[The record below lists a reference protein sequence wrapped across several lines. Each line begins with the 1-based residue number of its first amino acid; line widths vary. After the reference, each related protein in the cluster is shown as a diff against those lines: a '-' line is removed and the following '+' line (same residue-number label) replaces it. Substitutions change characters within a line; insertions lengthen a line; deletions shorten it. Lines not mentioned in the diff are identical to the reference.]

1 MVFLLNID
9 SLINF
14 EAIEEIGDLLSLGKI
29 ILVAIIAVIVGIA
42 IIRAGIKGF
51 HKQSKF
57 EHDVD
62 KFYDA
67 WDSRNDRM

>member
-1 MVFLLNID
+1 MNID

-14 EAIEEIGDLLSLGKI
+14 KAIERIGDLLSLGKI
-29 ILVAIIAVIVGIA
+29 ILVAIIAVIAGIA

-57 EHDVD
+57 E
-62 KFYDA
+62 YDA
-67 WDSRNDRM
+67 D